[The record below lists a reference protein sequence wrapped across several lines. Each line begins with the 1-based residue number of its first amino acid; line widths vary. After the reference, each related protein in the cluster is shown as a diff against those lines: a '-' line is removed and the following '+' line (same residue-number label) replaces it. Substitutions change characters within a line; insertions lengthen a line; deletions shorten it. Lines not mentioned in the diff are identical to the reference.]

1 MKLQQLSVVAALL
14 LSSSLTYAASPIFSD
29 DFDSYASVQLNW
41 SPPASSGWTV
51 TNGTVDV
58 IGIGGFNFIPGNG
71 NYIDLDGS
79 SSSAGL
85 LSHSVDLLGGTT
97 YMLSFD
103 LAGSHRGTTETVDVS
118 FGSVAASYSSLNSTD
133 PFSTHTLNFT
143 PGSDSSY
150 SLSFHNVGGDGDNFG
165 ALLDNVHISVVPE
178 PEVYAMLAAG
188 LALVGFTGRRRK
200 TV

>member
-1 MKLQQLSVVAALL
+1 VKLEQLSVVATLL
-14 LSSSLTYAASPIFSD
+14 LSSSLTFGASPIFSD

-79 SSSAGL
+79 SSNAGL

-103 LAGSHRGTTETVDVS
+103 LAGSHRGTPETVDVS

-143 PGSDSSY
+143 PDSHGSY
-150 SLSFHNVGGDGDNFG
+150 SLSFQNVGGDNFG

-178 PEVYAMLAAG
+178 PEVYAMLLAG

>member
-1 MKLQQLSVVAALL
+1 
-14 LSSSLTYAASPIFSD
+14 
-29 DFDSYASVQLNW
+29 
-41 SPPASSGWTV
+41 
-51 TNGTVDV
+51 
-58 IGIGGFNFIPGNG
+58 
-71 NYIDLDGS
+71 
-79 SSSAGL
+79 
-85 LSHSVDLLGGTT
+85 
-97 YMLSFD
+97 MLSFD

-143 PGSDSSY
+143 PGSDGSY

>member
-1 MKLQQLSVVAALL
+1 MQLLPFFQMILIATHQCSLIGHLLPQVAGRL
-14 LSSSLTYAASPIFSD
+14 P
-29 DFDSYASVQLNW
+29 
-41 SPPASSGWTV
+41 TV
-51 TNGTVDV
+51 RSDV

-85 LSHSVDLLGGTT
+85 LSHSVDLLGDTT

-118 FGSVAASYSSLNSTD
+118 FGSVVASYSSLNSTD

-143 PGSDSSY
+143 PGSDGSY
-150 SLSFHNVGGDGDNFG
+150 NLSFLNVGGDGDHFG